1 MTKFLT
7 SLCVALALLAGA
19 SFAEPANKICP
30 VTSKAGDPS
39 ITADYTKK
47 VSFCCTECKAK
58 FDKAPDSFAK
68 EIASY
73 KAGSMKCVL
82 DGKAADGTQTS
93 EFKREITTCCN
104 RCKAK
109 VESEGD
115 KYIVKAVK
123 K

>member
-1 MTKFLT
+1 MNKLIS
-7 SLCVALALLAGA
+7 SLCAAVALLAGSA
-19 SFAEPANKICP
+19 FAEPANKLCP
-30 VTSKAGDPS
+30 VTGKAGDPS

-47 VSFCCTECKAK
+47 VSFCCTDCKAR

-82 DGKAADGTQTS
+82 DGKASDGTQSS

-109 VESEGD
+109 IETDGD

-123 K
+123 R